1 MCVCVCVCVYV
12 NDTLQYASLLCPWDS
27 PGKHTGVS
35 CHGLFQGNLPDLGI
49 EPASPVSPALQA
61 DALPTEPTGKPNT
74 IGTMHKIDN

>member
-1 MCVCVCVCVYV
+1 M
-12 NDTLQYASLLCPWDS
+12 
-27 PGKHTGVS
+27 G

-74 IGTMHKIDN
+74 IDTMYKTDN

>member
-1 MCVCVCVCVYV
+1 MCVCV
-12 NDTLQYASLLCPWDS
+12 THALQYPSLLCPWDS
-27 PGKHTGVS
+27 PGKDSGVG

-74 IGTMHKIDN
+74 IDTMYKTDN